1 MSPSGCFTGL
11 AFIPLSM
18 LLSGCVV
25 GPNYSKVKVNAP
37 AVFRGAEATAQ
48 QASIADL
55 PWWDVF
61 KDADLKGL
69 IQTSLAN
76 NHDLAGVVTR
86 VEQARQVAAEA
97 RSQYFP
103 AISYN
108 SVISAG
114 QNQFTTSP
122 ASNGNGVQ
130 GFFLGIAL
138 ATWEPDLWG
147 RIRRMNESAMAQYLA
162 TEEGR
167 RGVMLTLVSDV
178 SQAYFE
184 LLELKLQLDIARASA
199 GSYGDSLTLFT
210 QRLEGG
216 IVSKLATSRAAAAE
230 ATAAANIPEVERL
243 IALKENQISILLG
256 NNPGAIEVKEKLLD
270 ETIPPEVPSGLPSAL
285 LERRP
290 DVLAA
295 EQNVRAANAQIG
307 VATAA
312 FFPTLGLTTFLGK
325 VSSPLSE
332 ITAGSTNAWSV
343 GANLAGPI
351 YQGGALRAKKKQ
363 AIASWE
369 QAREQYLQTSL
380 NAFRDVSDALV
391 SREKYDLIRV
401 EQARAVRA
409 GEESVELSLTRFREG
424 LSSYYEVLEAQQQ
437 LFPAQSA
444 LAQTELNRRLV
455 IVQLYKA
462 LGGGWNLTDAE
473 LMAGQALPGAVP
485 SPAGKK
491 P

>member
-1 MSPSGCFTGL
+1 MPATAIFGLSLLFVFLVLAALYRSWTLPFSVLLSTPIAVFGAFGTLYLRRLGNDAFETDIYAQIGLVMLIGLAAKNAILIVEFAKAGYDGGMSLREAALAGAKTRLRPILMTSLRLSWAACLYGKRQAPGILAPDHGRYCNRRNGGGQCHRDIHHPGFVLPHRETRRPLAREDRGAGTRRAEDRMSPSGRFAGL

-18 LLSGCVV
+18 FLSGCVV

-76 NHDLAGVVTR
+76 NHDLAAVVTR
-86 VEQARQVAAEA
+86 VEQSRQVAAEA

-108 SVISAG
+108 TVISAG

-184 LLELKLQLDIARASA
+184 LLGLKLQLEIARASA
-199 GSYGDSLTLFT
+199 GSYGESLTLFT

-256 NNPGAIEVKEKLLD
+256 KNPGAIEVKGK
-270 ETIPPEVPSGLPSAL
+270 TSG
-285 LERRP
+285 
-290 DVLAA
+290 
-295 EQNVRAANAQIG
+295 
-307 VATAA
+307 
-312 FFPTLGLTTFLGK
+312 
-325 VSSPLSE
+325 
-332 ITAGSTNAWSV
+332 
-343 GANLAGPI
+343 
-351 YQGGALRAKKKQ
+351 
-363 AIASWE
+363 
-369 QAREQYLQTSL
+369 
-380 NAFRDVSDALV
+380 
-391 SREKYDLIRV
+391 
-401 EQARAVRA
+401 
-409 GEESVELSLTRFREG
+409 
-424 LSSYYEVLEAQQQ
+424 
-437 LFPAQSA
+437 
-444 LAQTELNRRLV
+444 
-455 IVQLYKA
+455 
-462 LGGGWNLTDAE
+462 
-473 LMAGQALPGAVP
+473 
-485 SPAGKK
+485 
-491 P
+491 